1 MIITAIITITVT
13 MYIAYILA
21 INVYSW
27 QSKTNCN
34 YSYYNYKIIEITIK
48 MIIIKNMIVQK
59 YNYKIIVTWIIFM
72 VISTILLL

>member
-1 MIITAIITITVT
+1 

-59 YNYKIIVTWIIFM
+59 YNYKIIVT
-72 VISTILLL
+72 